1 MECTPLMDQAR
12 HLAIFIDSVL
22 IAAAGQ
28 SDPPLA
34 RCKYGLFIFVLN
46 SVTSSPLHL
55 HALHITSPVL
65 LWASWLLNW
74 CNRSSNVLLDSIR
87 AIRCHCRLA
96 NACVYGFRYP
106 AYLQQPSQAS
116 WYRGGG
122 GRLDKLSI
130 RMETDPGSRASS
142 SEIKSN
148 PTCQSE

>member
-1 MECTPLMDQAR
+1 M
-12 HLAIFIDSVL
+12 
-22 IAAAGQ
+22 
-28 SDPPLA
+28 
-34 RCKYGLFIFVLN
+34 
-46 SVTSSPLHL
+46 
-55 HALHITSPVL
+55 L
-65 LWASWLLNW
+65 LE
-74 CNRSSNVLLDSIR
+74 SIR

-96 NACVYGFRYP
+96 NSCVYGFRYP

-142 SEIKSN
+142 SELKSN